1 MSTAIQSVI
10 APISLLHLHK
20 QIQGVVSLQNQYAG
34 CGSAAHMSQRC
45 AHIQTAAATG
55 WPPAGGAE
63 PAGFVWAIMLPVAE
77 DTAAIGAIKNAKGSA
92 GPACTSSGIL
102 G

>member
-1 MSTAIQSVI
+1 MRGVAV
-10 APISLLHLHK
+10 LLTCH
-20 QIQGVVSLQNQYAG
+20 
-34 CGSAAHMSQRC
+34 SAALTF
-45 AHIQTAAATG
+45 QTVAATG